1 MFLILTIALLPLGLV
16 ALFAS
21 LQAIRTADAER
32 VSLLRIE
39 ATQSGRKLASEIA
52 SDSTALSI
60 GVNAFAAGV
69 ADPKQ
74 CSRLDTFMRMRTS
87 SSANFAIYDRSGRAI
102 CVTHDKP
109 IFHISRERLFVQ
121 PAIELLASPARLL
134 VRTLSRDK
142 RLVAIVV
149 YERERLVAM
158 TDPATAMANH
168 RIILAQGA
176 SILPLDPRP
185 QPTHGGIIERVS
197 APVDHTDLRL
207 TVSARQPPKTLVRTI
222 SLFLPLV
229 MWFAAAGIGW
239 FVVNR
244 LLIQPLVTLR
254 RAVAAYQPGIVLKP
268 LEKMQTPAKE
278 IVDLGETFRAIS
290 EDVATHEAEMADSL
304 VKQRKLTREVHHRVK
319 NNLQIIASL
328 INLHSRSA
336 ATPEASEA
344 YGTIQRR
351 VDALS
356 VVHRNHYA
364 ELEENRGVGIRP
376 LVSELSASLRASA
389 PETAKR
395 LNIQIDSADLHVSQ
409 DVAVPVAFLT
419 TELVELA
426 MLCEPNATVRISIK
440 AVADEPNKAELCVAS
455 SALRATAALEA
466 RLDGRFDRVLTGLS
480 RQLRAPL
487 KRNEEEGIFCIEIMV
502 LE

>member
-32 VSLLRIE
+32 ISLLRIE
-39 ATQSGRKLASEIA
+39 ATQSARKLASEISA
-52 SDSTALSI
+52 DVTALTI
-60 GVNAFAAGV
+60 GTNALANGK
-69 ADPKQ
+69 ADAQQ
-74 CSRLDTFMRMRTS
+74 CSRIDAFMRSRTS
-87 SSANFAIYDRSGRAI
+87 GNASFAVYDRFGNRLCASR
-102 CVTHDKP
+102 DKP
-109 IFHISRERLFVQ
+109 ASSISQKRLLSG
-121 PAIELLASPARLL
+121 PAIELLARQGLLL
-134 VRTLSRDK
+134 VRTFSSNK
-142 RLVAIVV
+142 KLVSLVS
-149 YERERLVAM
+149 YERERLIEM
-158 TDPATAMANH
+158 TDPATAIANH
-168 RIILAQGA
+168 RIILSQGLQVFA
-176 SILPLDPRP
+176 LDPRP
-185 QPTHGGIIERVS
+185 QYANGGSIERVS
-197 APVDHTDLRL
+197 APVGQSDLRL
-207 TVSARQPPKTLVRTI
+207 TVAARQPPKTLVRTM

-244 LLIQPLVTLR
+244 LLIQPLVMLR
-254 RAVAAYQPGIVLKP
+254 RAVAAYQPGIALQP
-268 LEKMQTPAKE
+268 LEKMQTPAQE

-336 ATPEASEA
+336 ATPEATEA

-389 PETAKR
+389 PEAAKR

-426 MLCEPNATVRISIK
+426 MLCQPNAMIRISITPVK
-440 AVADEPNKAELCVAS
+440 DEPHKADLRVAS
-455 SALRATAALEA
+455 SALRTTSALEA

-487 KRNEEEGIFCIEIMV
+487 KRDEEEGVFCIEITV
-502 LE
+502 LD